1 MSRIVKDRQNLPA
14 KLASVLATLV
24 ALNSMF
30 EMTLLGSKTRFFCAE
45 GTGIQRL
52 NEGFQFFWDWA
63 EELVVSGAFH
73 DRVDGVD
80 RKTAWQVCV
89 FLMPTVCDGWSIE
102 GKHTHN
108 GLFNAH
114 LLLLWCSELI

>member
-1 MSRIVKDRQNLPA
+1 
-14 KLASVLATLV
+14 
-24 ALNSMF
+24 
-30 EMTLLGSKTRFFCAE
+30 MTLLGSKTRFFCAE

-73 DRVDGVD
+73 DGVD
-80 RKTAWQVCV
+80 SKKFIAWQVCV
-89 FLMPTVCDGWSIE
+89 FYLMPTVCDGWSIE
-102 GKHTHN
+102 GKHTRN
-108 GLFNAH
+108 DPFNAH